1 MILPIHAALKI
12 QAQLDQN
19 MRKYSFQFD
28 LSYVTVTWKPSRS
41 SKLLQTPLL
50 KIQHYI
56 VPEKLRLFQNGTYL
70 SSAITSMPQ

>member
-28 LSYVTVTWKPSRS
+28 LSYVTVTWKLSRS
-41 SKLLQTPLL
+41 SKLLDT
-50 KIQHYI
+50 
-56 VPEKLRLFQNGTYL
+56 
-70 SSAITSMPQ
+70 AA